1 MSNNLKVQV
10 LLNAV
15 DKASR
20 PFKAV
25 QTAAKNLSS
34 DIRQTQTTIK
44 ELDAQAGKID
54 GFRKASAQLAV
65 TQQSL
70 KDAKQ
75 EVAALAVQ
83 FKNTERP
90 TTLFFYR
97 CKN

>member
-44 ELDAQAGKID
+44 ELDAQAGKLMD
-54 GFRKASAQLAV
+54 SARPVRSWPSRSRASK
-65 TQQSL
+65 TQ
-70 KDAKQ
+70 
-75 EVAALAVQ
+75 
-83 FKNTERP
+83 NR
-90 TTLFFYR
+90 R
-97 CKN
+97 